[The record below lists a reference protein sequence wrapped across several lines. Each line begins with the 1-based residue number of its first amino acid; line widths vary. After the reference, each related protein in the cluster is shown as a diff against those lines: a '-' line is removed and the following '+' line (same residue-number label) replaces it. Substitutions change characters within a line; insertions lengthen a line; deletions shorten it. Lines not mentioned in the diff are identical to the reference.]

1 MTLLSSVAAQAPART
16 PAGPEARAVGRLRAY
31 LAGRTGPGVE
41 PDVGVLGLPRP
52 DSGTAEGAAE
62 GAAVPPSAG
71 LVYPVRLYG
80 ATVLLG
86 PLHRADGGSR
96 PCGRCLD
103 RRWLALRPVE
113 ERRAVED
120 GTDFRVAGESPF
132 LIPFVLEQIARIVS
146 AETALPEVPEGD
158 RRIGRIVRLDT
169 RDLTVT
175 RHELI
180 ADSEC
185 ERCAGAGPD
194 TAEGARLTL
203 RTRPKRTPSS
213 YRGADAADL
222 PLPTDAYVNE
232 VCGALA
238 SSFRRV
244 YQCSATLPVSGYF
257 RVRSKYD
264 FHEMWWSGQSQSS
277 AGSERYGLLEG
288 LERYAGQFPRAKQ
301 PRTYASYRE
310 LGPDALDPSSMG
322 EYRPEFYAAHRDF
335 YQPFT
340 PDAPTH
346 WVWGYSFGQQR
357 PVMVP
362 EQFVFYLDRRP
373 DRKFVQECSNGCA
386 SGTSTEEALLHGLL
400 ELIERDAFLLCWY
413 AGSRL
418 PEIDPATCD
427 DEEVQFV
434 LDRVARLGYRMRL
447 FDMRVDIPVP
457 AVMAVAERLDGG
469 LGALC
474 FAAGAS
480 LDPVEAVRAAISET
494 ASYIPG
500 MDERVAA
507 KLPLLHEMMADY
519 GRVHELTDHALLYG
533 LPQMAPVARFL
544 LDAPSPRSMDDL
556 YGAWLDRRPRTL
568 DLADDVRFVMDRLRE
583 VGSDVLAVDQTCPEQ
598 EGTGIRTLCV
608 LAPGLVPIDFGW
620 ERQRVLG
627 HPRLHAYLGGE
638 LAELHPR
645 SAGYGPT
652 GLNRRPHPFP

>member
-1 MTLLSSVAAQAPART
+1 MTLLSSVAADPEAA
-16 PAGPEARAVGRLRAY
+16 AGPEAWAVGILREY
-31 LAGRTGPGVE
+31 LAGRTGAGVR
-41 PDVGVLGLPRP
+41 PDIGVLGLPRP
-52 DSGTAEGAAE
+52 DRSAGG
-62 GAAVPPSAG
+62 PPAAG

-80 ATVLLG
+80 GTVLLG
-86 PLHRADGGSR
+86 PLHRGDGSSR
-96 PCGRCLD
+96 PCGRCLE

-120 GTDFRVAGESPF
+120 GADYRVAGDDPH
-132 LIPFVLEQIARIVS
+132 LVPFVLEQIAQLVS
-146 AETALPEVPEGD
+146 AETSQADVPAGD
-158 RRIGRIVRLDT
+158 RRIGRIVQLDL

-175 RHELI
+175 RHDLI

-185 ERCAGAGPD
+185 ERCAVSGPD
-194 TAEGARLTL
+194 TAEGARLPL
-203 RTRPKRTPSS
+203 RVRPKRTPSS
-213 YRGADAADL
+213 YRGSDASDL
-222 PLPTDAYVNE
+222 PLPTGAYVNE
-232 VCGALA
+232 VCGALS

-301 PRTYASYRE
+301 PRTYGSYRD
-310 LGPDALDPSSMG
+310 LAPDALDPSSMG

-340 PDAPTH
+340 PDTPTH
-346 WVWGYSFGQQR
+346 WVWGYSFGGER
-357 PVMVP
+357 PVLVP

-400 ELIERDAFLLCWY
+400 ELVERDAFLLCWY

-418 PEIDPATCD
+418 PEIDPATCA

-434 LDRVARLGYRMRL
+434 LARVARLGYRMRL

-507 KLPLLHEMMADY
+507 KLPLLHEMASDY
-519 GRVHELTDHALLYG
+519 DRVHELTHHALLYG
-533 LPQMAPVARFL
+533 LPEMVPAARFL
-544 LDAPSPRSMDDL
+544 LDAEPPRPMDDL
-556 YGAWLDRRPRTL
+556 YGAWLARRPRTL

-583 VGSDVLAVDQTCPEQ
+583 VGSDVIAVDQTCPEQ
-598 EGTGIRTLCV
+598 DGTGIRTLCV

-627 HPRLHAYLGGE
+627 HPRLHAYLGGG
-638 LAELHPR
+638 LAEIHPR
-645 SAGYGPT
+645 AAGYGPT